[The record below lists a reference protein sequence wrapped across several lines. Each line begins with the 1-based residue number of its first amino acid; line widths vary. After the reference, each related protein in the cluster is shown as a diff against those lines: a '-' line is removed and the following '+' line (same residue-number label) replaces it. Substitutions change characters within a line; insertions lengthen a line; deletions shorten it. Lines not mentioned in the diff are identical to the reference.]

1 MHFTTLSVAFF
12 AALATAHQHAAQHFH
27 HRRQSNSTATDPAAQ
42 TTLTVFAEVTKTITS
57 CAASITNC
65 PAGHPS
71 ATNVM
76 VVTDTITV
84 DTVCIVLHSGGM
96 VRWY

>member
-1 MHFTTLSVAFF
+1 MQFTTLSVAFF

-27 HRRQSNSTATDPAAQ
+27 PRRQSNSNSTDPAAQ
-42 TTLTVFAEVTKTITS
+42 TTLTVFAKVTHTITS

-65 PAGHPS
+65 PAGHS
-71 ATNVM
+71 AATNVM

-84 DTVCIVLHSGGM
+84 DTVRLLLYVCGM
-96 VRWY
+96 VHWY